1 MTNKK
6 SIFQLFFSIA
16 LFVCISNTSF
26 GQVYMYCSVGNY
38 SFKHLHDYPYID
50 LDGDG
55 FGGTMKSGAL
65 QCTLSVPKG
74 YAFNNRDC
82 NDNNAAVTPYTIW
95 YRDAD
100 GDTYGDGANTTTSCT
115 QPVGYISRSG
125 DYDDT
130 TVNITYI
137 SPSYFYYDSDGD
149 GFGNPNSSVYYSVK
163 PARYVSDNTDCND
176 NNGAINP
183 NTKWYQDY
191 DGDGYGSKTS
201 FVVQCNQPS
210 GYILTSGDCNDY
222 FAEIT
227 TVENT
232 DIYGQKYMYCS
243 ATNNSFMH
251 WHKYPYID
259 NDYDGYGSNVKS
271 TNLQCTVV
279 VPRGYAFNNT
289 DCNDGDTSLNPTTV
303 WYRDSDGDSYGTS
316 ATTTISCTQPS
327 GYVRNSDDYNDGTP
341 NITYIAPSYFYY
353 DNDNDGFGN
362 PTISVYYSVAP
373 SRYVTSN
380 TDCNDSDGSLNPNT
394 IWYADVDADGYGS
407 KILFKTQCSQPTGY
421 IRTTGDFDDTTVNI
435 TNIQPQTFYYDG
447 DGDGFGNPN
456 STVYY
461 SNKPVNYVTNNLDCN
476 DTEASVNPNTR
487 WYRDVDSDG
496 FGSESSGV
504 IVQCNYPS
512 NGGYSIYNTDCNDND
527 RTINPRNVWYRDFD
541 KDGYGDPN
549 NKTNSCAQPVGFVS
563 NGSDYDDST
572 TNITNVAPQT
582 FYRDVDGDGYGDASI
597 NTATVYYS
605 VKPSGYANTN
615 TDCNDGDAS
624 LNPNTFW
631 YADADGDGYGSKTV
645 SIQQCAQ
652 PTGFIRL
659 TGDYDDTTV
668 NITNIAPQTFYADN
682 DKDNFGN
689 PSVTKYYS
697 IQPTGYLTNNL
708 DCNDGDASLNPN
720 TIWYADADTDGYGSK
735 IVYKT
740 QCTQPTGYIRTT
752 GDFDDTTANITDTQP
767 QTFYRDADG
776 DTFGSKTVSVYY
788 SAKPTGYVTN
798 NSDYDDGTVNI
809 TNIAPQT
816 FYRDADGDGF
826 GDSNTYTPTLY
837 YSLKPAGYVT
847 NKTDCDDTK
856 NTINPNTK
864 WYADTDGDGLGD
876 AASFV
881 TQCTPPA
888 GNYVLDN
895 TDNCPLVSGTS
906 SDCGGLA
913 NPSSDKNYI
922 ITKAYKV
929 ASTSSI
935 ASLTPAQA
943 TVGITYY
950 DGLGR
955 PIQQIANQQSN
966 TGKDIVTHLEY
977 DTFGRQTKDYL
988 PFVGTNRNMAFD
1000 SSAKNNT
1007 LSFYNIPNYENTA
1020 NPFSENALES
1030 SPLSRVLKQAA
1041 PGNDWA
1047 IGQGHEIKL
1056 DYQTNVANEVKR
1068 FTATTTWN
1076 ATTGVYDTALDNA
1089 SGTTFYDANQLYKN
1103 LTFDENT
1110 TATPTET
1117 NGSTVE
1123 FKNKE
1128 GKVVLKRTYATT
1140 GSVETSM
1147 EKHDTYYV
1155 YDVYSNLTYVIPPM
1169 ADMALTQAILD
1180 DLCFQY
1186 QYDARNRLVAKKLPG
1201 KQWEYMV
1208 YDKLDRVVATGP
1220 AFSPFSDVTASG
1232 WLITKY
1238 DIFDQVVYTGWLNS
1252 SVTAATRKT
1261 MQDAQNTATTINE
1274 SKQSSGTIDG
1284 IAVNYSNVVTPTGL
1298 KLLSVNYYDDYTI
1311 PSISTVTSVEGQ
1323 TVATATKGL
1332 ATGSWTRIA
1341 TTTAETKGETSYILY
1356 DAKYHP
1362 IRSYTTNYLGGYTC
1376 TDSKLDAFSG
1386 QLQYT
1391 VQKHK
1396 RTTADTELTIKD
1408 AFTYSAQDRLLTHT
1422 HQINGGTVQLLA
1434 DNTYDELGKLIS
1446 KKVGNTSASPLQKVD
1461 YTYNIRGWMKTI
1473 NNPTALQQGTDPADL
1488 FGFKM
1493 NYNTLDGNTAVANK
1507 LYNGNIAETFWSTAT
1522 DGGFVRNYGYKY
1534 DNLNRLKDAT
1544 YQKSNLVT
1552 RMYDENLTYDKNGNI
1567 MTLKRNGDND
1577 AQTGTFAIDNLG
1589 YAYATNSN
1597 KLMSVTD
1604 TPASATSGFKD
1615 GNTTGDDYVY
1625 DANGNMTVDKNK
1637 KITSI
1642 VYNHLNLPTKIVF
1655 PTGNI
1660 VYIYNAAGQKVQKE
1674 VTENSTVTTTD
1685 YLEGYQYKN
1694 TVLQY
1699 FPTAEGYVKNTP
1711 VGSTN
1716 AYSYVF
1722 NYTDHLGNTR
1732 LSYTKDATTGSLKIL
1747 EESNYYPFG
1756 LKHSPYNAVTPAQ
1769 DYKYRYN
1776 SKEYQDELSLNL
1788 YDYGARNYD
1797 PAIGRWMNVDPLA
1810 ETSRRFSPYVYAL
1823 NNPVLFIDPDGM
1835 EAYKSQVDRSFEM
1848 SNSEWNSNRRAD
1860 MDRQAGGDGVDVAN
1874 PNGYV
1879 KPKYTVTA
1887 SDADNDGEVDENG
1900 NPTDPPKK
1908 KGKSKSSGIE
1918 NQTKMNLEIG
1928 DFFLSIA
1935 KFIADL
1941 QTWEVGG
1948 QLFEGASIVRNEAAR
1963 GGTTGFR
1970 YMTEGELKVIQQKGL
1985 LRGGRAGETFF
1996 TKDLYKS
2003 ATSAQNRLALPSAPT
2018 IRVEFQILN
2027 NPTLLRNGTKVLP
2040 ANGMMGKGAE
2050 FMTVDP
2056 VRVRLI
2062 NWQPL
2067 R

>member
-26 GQVYMYCSVGNY
+26 GQSYMYCSVGNY

-65 QCTLSVPKG
+65 QCTLLVPKG

-130 TVNITYI
+130 TPNITYL

-163 PARYVSDNTDCND
+163 PARYVTDNTDCND

-210 GYILTSGDCNDY
+210 GYILTSGDYNDY

-259 NDYDGYGSNVKS
+259 NDYDSYGSNVKS

-327 GYVRNSDDYNDGTP
+327 GYVRNSDDYNDGTL
-341 NITYIAPSYFYY
+341 NITYITPSYFYY

-373 SRYVTSN
+373 SRYVASN

-394 IWYADVDADGYGS
+394 RWYADTDADGYGS
-407 KILFKTQCSQPTGY
+407 KTNTKTQCTQPTGY

-435 TNIQPQTFYYDG
+435 TNIAPQTFYYDG

-456 STVYY
+456 STIYY
-461 SNKPVNYVTNNLDCN
+461 SNKPVNYVTNSLDCN

-487 WYRDVDSDG
+487 WYRDVDNDG

-504 IVQCNYPS
+504 LVQCNYPS

-549 NKTNSCAQPVGFVS
+549 NKTNSCTQPVGFVS
-563 NGSDYDDST
+563 NGSDYSDLT
-572 TNITNVAPQT
+572 ANITYIPPQT
-582 FYRDVDGDGYGDASI
+582 FYLDSDGDTFGDANP
-597 NTATVYYS
+597 NTPSLYYS
-605 VKPSGYANTN
+605 VAPARYVYNNS
-615 TDCNDGDAS
+615 DCNDTDFTI
-624 LNPNTFW
+624 NPNTIW
-631 YADADGDGYGSKTV
+631 YEDADKDGYGSKIVFKT
-645 SIQQCAQ
+645 QCAQ
-652 PTGFIRL
+652 PIGFIRV
-659 TGDYDDTTV
+659 TGDFDDTTV

-682 DKDNFGN
+682 DKDGFGN
-689 PSVTKYYS
+689 PSATKYYS
-697 IQPTGYLTNNL
+697 IKPTDYLTNNL
-708 DCNDGDASLNPN
+708 DCNDGDTTLNPN
-720 TIWYADADTDGYGSK
+720 TVWYADADGDGFGSK
-735 IVYKT
+735 TNTKT

-752 GDFDDTTANITDTQP
+752 GDFDDATANITDTQP

-776 DTFGSKTVSVYY
+776 DTFGNPTVTVYY
-788 SAKPTGYVTN
+788 SAKPAGYVTN
-798 NSDYDDGTVNI
+798 SNDYDDGTANI

-816 FYRDADGDGF
+816 FYRDVDADGF
-826 GDSNTYTPTLY
+826 GDSNPNTPTLY
-837 YSLKPAGYVT
+837 YSVKPAGYIS
-847 NKTDCDDTK
+847 NNSDCDDSK

-864 WYADTDGDGLGD
+864 WYADVDGDGLGD
-876 AASFV
+876 VASFV

-888 GNYVLDN
+888 GNYVLNN

-922 ITKAYKV
+922 ITKIYKQ
-929 ASTSSI
+929 ASTTPI
-935 ASLTPAQA
+935 ASPTPTQA
-943 TVGITYY
+943 AVTITYF

-966 TGKDIVTHLEY
+966 TGKDIVTHTEY
-977 DTFGRQTKDYL
+977 DSFGRQTKDYL
-988 PFVGTNRNMAFD
+988 PFVGSNRNMAFE

-1007 LSFYNIPNYENTA
+1007 LAFYNTSKYDNTA
-1020 NPFSENALES
+1020 NPFTEKVLES

-1041 PGNDWA
+1041 PGADWA
-1047 IGQGHEIKL
+1047 LGQGHEMKL
-1056 DYQTNVANEVKR
+1056 DYQTNTASEVKR
-1068 FTATTTWN
+1068 FTVTTTWN
-1076 ATTGVYDTALDNA
+1076 TTSGLYTTALGNSA
-1089 SGTTFYDANQLYKN
+1089 GTTFYAANQLYKN

-1110 TATPTET
+1110 AAAPTET
-1117 NGSTVE
+1117 SGSTVE

-1128 GKVVLKRTYATT
+1128 GQVVLKRTYDA
-1140 GSVETSM
+1140 GV
-1147 EKHDTYYV
+1147 KHDTYYV
-1155 YDVYSNLTYVIPPM
+1155 YDVYGNLTYVIPPK

-1180 DLCFQY
+1180 ELCYQY
-1186 QYDARNRLVAKKLPG
+1186 QYDNRNRLVAKKLPS
-1201 KQWEYMV
+1201 KQWEFMV

-1238 DIFDQVVYTGWLNS
+1238 DAFNRVVYTGWLNS
-1252 SVTAATRKT
+1252 SATTATRKT
-1261 MQDAQNTATTINE
+1261 MQDARNTAATINE
-1274 SKQSSGTIDG
+1274 SKQTSGTIDG
-1284 IAVNYSNVVTPTGL
+1284 IAVNYSNVVVPTSFN
-1298 KLLSVNYYDDYTI
+1298 LLTANYYDNYVI
-1311 PSISTVTSVEGQ
+1311 PTVTVATSVEGQ
-1323 TVATATKGL
+1323 TVATAVKGL

-1341 TTTAETKGETSYILY
+1341 TKATETKGETSYILY
-1356 DAKYHP
+1356 DYKYRP

-1376 TDSKLDAFSG
+1376 TDSKLDSFSG

-1396 RTTADTELTIKD
+1396 RTAANTELTVKE

-1422 HQINGGTVQLLA
+1422 HQINGGAVQLLA
-1434 DNTYDELGKLIS
+1434 ENTYDELGQLVS
-1446 KKVGNTSASPLQKVD
+1446 KKVGNSSAAPLQKVD
-1461 YTYNIRGWMKTI
+1461 YAYNIRGWMKSI
-1473 NNPTALQQGTDPADL
+1473 NNPSALQQGSDPADL
-1488 FGFKM
+1488 FGFKI
-1493 NYNTLDGNTAVANK
+1493 NYNSIEGSATAANK

-1522 DGGFVRNYGYKY
+1522 DGGFMRNYGYKY
-1534 DNLNRLKDAT
+1534 DQLNRLKDAT
-1544 YQKSNLVT
+1544 YQKSNVVT
-1552 RMYDENLTYDKNGNI
+1552 NMYNENLTYDKNGNI
-1567 MTLKRNGDND
+1567 MTLKRNGDQD
-1577 AQTGTFAIDNLG
+1577 VQTGTIGIDNLSYG
-1589 YAYATNSN
+1589 YASNSN
-1597 KLMSVTD
+1597 KLMTVVDNSNN
-1604 TPASATSGFKD
+1604 TSGFNDFNKT
-1615 GNTTGDDYVY
+1615 GNDYAY
-1625 DANGNMTVDKNK
+1625 DANGNMTLDKNK
-1637 KITSI
+1637 KITAI
-1642 VYNHLNLPTKIVF
+1642 TYNHLNLPTKIVF
-1655 PTGNI
+1655 GTTGSI
-1660 VYIYNAAGQKVQKE
+1660 SYVYSATGQKVEKM
-1674 VTENSTVTTTD
+1674 VTQGTTITTTN
-1685 YLEGYQYKN
+1685 YLNGYLYKN
-1694 TVLQY
+1694 GVLQY
-1699 FPTAEGYVKNTP
+1699 FPTLEGYVEPN
-1711 VGSTN
+1711 GS
-1716 AYSYVF
+1716 SFKYV
-1722 NYTDHLGNTR
+1722 YQYKDHLGNIR
-1732 LSYTKDATTGSLKIL
+1732 LSYTKNPSSNVLTIL

-1756 LKHSPYNAVTPAQ
+1756 LMHKGYNNLVSTNNPAE
-1769 DYKYRYN
+1769 KLLYN
-1776 SKEYQDELSLNL
+1776 GKELQDELGLNT
-1788 YDYGARNYD
+1788 YDYGFRQYMPD
-1797 PAIGRWMNVDPLA
+1797 IGRMPNIDMLA
-1810 ETSRRFSPYVYAL
+1810 ELAYNMTPNRYCF
-1823 NNPVLFIDPDGM
+1823 NNPLIFIDPSGLWETTAGGYTTNKAEDIKRFMSYLGVENNVLNNNPSKEQM
-1835 EAYKSQVDRSFEM
+1835 SSFVEGEM
-1848 SNSEWNSNRRAD
+1848 S
-1860 MDRQAGGDGVDVAN
+1860 AGGHGKLSDGSTLADEITIIGTKRKGEDFK
-1874 PNGYV
+1874 NGYV
-1879 KPKYTVTA
+1879 DKSFQDFYHGVQRSLTPDALDPRTVGQQFFGFGGLTYPGPSNPKTYAGDDDYSYIPKRPEEFPAITHDLAYDKLNIRGGGGLFTAKNAIGADYKFVTQELAIALSPAYSVRSRVTAGCLGLGLGFCASFKVQYFTVT
-1887 SDADNDGEVDENG
+1887 DAFKE
-1900 NPTDPPKK
+1900 TYQSIKK
-1908 KGKSKSSGIE
+1908 
-1918 NQTKMNLEIG
+1918 
-1928 DFFLSIA
+1928 
-1935 KFIADL
+1935 
-1941 QTWEVGG
+1941 
-1948 QLFEGASIVRNEAAR
+1948 
-1963 GGTTGFR
+1963 
-1970 YMTEGELKVIQQKGL
+1970 
-1985 LRGGRAGETFF
+1985 
-1996 TKDLYKS
+1996 
-2003 ATSAQNRLALPSAPT
+2003 
-2018 IRVEFQILN
+2018 
-2027 NPTLLRNGTKVLP
+2027 
-2040 ANGMMGKGAE
+2040 
-2050 FMTVDP
+2050 
-2056 VRVRLI
+2056 
-2062 NWQPL
+2062 
-2067 R
+2067 